1 MKNDEKVDRRDE
13 KICLD
18 DENEEVASTDV
29 EKRQNSDKNRTF
41 SDVFQLKNQFL
52 EGCSPTTRP
61 SEECRKRKISKRIF
75 REKETGKPKEVLIA
89 GGDREYETTNA
100 MMSSPGKRKLD
111 SLLSKVKTNSVR
123 ELIENFEVG
132 PQNKRKKFGRESS
145 CTRNQP
151 HKFFNFGGG
160 NK

>member
-1 MKNDEKVDRRDE
+1 MAR
-13 KICLD
+13 L
-18 DENEEVASTDV
+18 DV
-29 EKRQNSDKNRTF
+29 EKRQNSEKIRTFSEKNRTF
-41 SDVFQLKNQFL
+41 SDVLERKNQFL
-52 EGCSPTTRP
+52 EGRSPTTKL
-61 SEECRKRKISKRIF
+61 SEEGRKRKISKRIF
-75 REKETGKPKEVLIA
+75 REKKTSKPKEVLIA
-89 GGDREYETTNA
+89 GGDREYETADA